1 MKKRNFLF
9 GTVLCAAL
17 VSSVIFAACGDSK
30 TVNVTFDYNYDGA
43 PAAYVT
49 EPDEDGLVTPPS
61 DPQRRNY
68 EFTRWNSDA
77 ACTEKAD
84 FEYAITTDTTFY
96 AGWNKVASTVT
107 FNPNYDGAVTFEQDV
122 KIGDTIS
129 QPANPERTGNW
140 LFEGWYK
147 NLSDTSPFSFET
159 AITDELTLFAKWTEF
174 SGSVISVTYNYNYEG
189 AGEYYKSV
197 MQADRRPEKPGDPKR
212 EGYFFDGWFEDAAC
226 TKSFSFSNR
235 LSENKQLYAR
245 WLKTY
250 TFEAEYTDL
259 NGKNGAGYS
268 GETGGTDLICND
280 RNGKPGQATGQAG
293 ASNGFYLASLYQEN
307 LSIDF
312 VINSSVAVEDAVIE
326 LRLSVEYFDKTF
338 TPDLF
343 KVEVNGQSVAY
354 PTIELKEAVAE
365 SDVSQKGIRPF
376 TNHVI
381 NASVKLVEGRNVIKL
396 VVTNDI
402 DRGGTMAADA
412 PAIDCMYIHTDA
424 ELTWTP
430 KTENL
435 NGKL

>member
-1 MKKRNFLF
+1 MKKRNFAF
-9 GTVLCAAL
+9 GAILCAAL
-17 VSSVIFAACGDSK
+17 MSTAFFAACSEEK
-30 TVNVTFDYNYDGA
+30 SVSVTFDYNYDGA
-43 PAAYVT
+43 PAAYIT
-49 EPDEDGLVTPPS
+49 QPDADGLVTPPS
-61 DPQRRNY
+61 TPQRRNY
-68 EFTRWNSDA
+68 EFTRWNVDA
-77 ACTEKAD
+77 ECTEKAD
-84 FEYAITTDTTFY
+84 FEYAISADTTFY

-107 FNPNYDGAVTFEQDV
+107 FNPNYDGSVSFEQDV
-122 KIGDTIS
+122 KLGDTIV
-129 QPANPERTGNW
+129 QPENPERTGNW
-140 LFEGWYK
+140 MFEGWYK
-147 NLSDTSPFSFET
+147 NLSDSSPFSFET
-159 AITDELTLFAKWTEF
+159 TITEDITLLGKWSEF
-174 SGSVISVTYNYNYEG
+174 TGSVVKISYNYNYEG
-189 AGEYYKSV
+189 AGEYYKV
-197 MQADRRPEKPGDPKR
+197 TMPADRRPEKPGDPKR
-212 EGYFFDGWFEDAAC
+212 DGYYFAGWFEDAAC
-226 TKSFSFSNR
+226 TRSFSFNNR
-235 LSENKQLYAR
+235 LNEDKQLYAR

-280 RNGKPGQATGQAG
+280 RNGKVGESSGQAG

-338 TPDLF
+338 SPDLF

-354 PTIELKEAVAE
+354 PTIELKDAVAE
-365 SDVSQKGIRPF
+365 SEVAQKGIRPF

-381 NASVKLVEGRNVIKL
+381 NVAVKLNAGENVIKF

-412 PAIDCMYIHTDA
+412 PAIDCMYIHTDV
-424 ELTWTP
+424 ELTWSP
-430 KTENL
+430 KTDNL